1 MHTHQQSGERRRHQ
15 RYRIQADAFAMVSPL
30 SAKRL
35 EIIDISKGGLAMRYV
50 PGDERARICT
60 DVDVFL
66 NIFLRD
72 LSFCLLR
79 VPARPISDIHTKET
93 ETDQVIHRRSVEF
106 GPLSDNQ
113 ALELD
118 AFINQHAV
126 I

>member
-1 MHTHQQSGERRRHQ
+1 MHTHRHPGERRRHQ

-50 PGDERARICT
+50 PGNERARICT

-66 NIFLRD
+66 NIFLKD

-79 VPARPISDIHTKET
+79 LPARPISDIHTKET
-93 ETDQVIHRRSVEF
+93 ETDEVIHRRSVEF
-106 GPLSDNQ
+106 GTLSENQ

-118 AFINQHAV
+118 EFINNHTV
-126 I
+126 L